1 MQKYKNLGGGSN
13 VEKFEIGPDSI
24 TIEFIDGSVLKYDS
38 KKPGASHVA
47 QMKLLALQG
56 KGLYAYI
63 QRFVKKNHA
72 AKVK

>member
-13 VEKFEIGPDSI
+13 VEKFEFTADSI
-24 TIEFIDGSVLKYDS
+24 TIEFIDGSVLKYDA
-38 KKPGASHVA
+38 KKPGAAHVA
-47 QMKLLALQG
+47 QMKALALQG

-63 QRFVKKNHA
+63 QRFVKKNYA